1 MLESVNCIIALK
13 GLLDMNRLFAL
24 PVFFWCLV
32 DAPLGFSDELTLSL
46 YLNQVSDSHEGI
58 KANKMATETQ
68 SSKNAES
75 ELATSTN
82 FFMTAQSLYD
92 AKHSAQPGRG
102 SKLSANGVSFG
113 MSKLT
118 DYGLFG
124 KVTYNL
130 TKTELPDASA
140 QILPETSYFDTSTT
154 VEVNQSLLK
163 NANGSDIK
171 NAKALQK
178 SQAQLN
184 VHVEQMKHR
193 ATLAEAEGAYW
204 RLVLAREA
212 LKFQKENLT
221 RTEALVK
228 WMSRKVSS
236 KLADSSEL
244 IQAQALFELRKL
256 ELQAG
261 IDEERAAMHAFNT
274 ARNVDSAQVSESLA
288 RITPELI
295 ENLELPKFGVRP
307 DVAAAEESVKVAES
321 AAALGREKYKTSL
334 DVFASLA
341 LNGHDQK
348 SEKAIAEG
356 FTAQSPTRIIGVK
369 LNVPLDDELI
379 RSAREGYGKDLV
391 VAELNANR
399 KKFEA
404 DREWSELSQKVS
416 EVKNRLRLSEKMSA
430 IHKKKLEAERAKQKV
445 GRSVLFQVIQYESDL
460 VSSQLNVIRTKGE
473 LLSLVARMKL
483 FGVPQ

>member
-1 MLESVNCIIALK
+1 MIVLK
-13 GLLDMNRLFAL
+13 GDLAMNKLFYI
-24 PVFFWCLV
+24 PVF
-32 DAPLGFSDELTLSL
+32 LGFVSFASFTFGEELTLSK
-46 YLNQVSDSHEGI
+46 YLMQVTDSHEGI
-58 KANKMATETQ
+58 KANKMAMDATADKT
-68 SSKNAES
+68 AES
-75 ELATSTN
+75 DLATSTN
-82 FFMTAQSLYD
+82 FFMTAQNLYD
-92 AKHSAQPGRG
+92 EKFSAQPGRG
-102 SKLSANGVSFG
+102 SKLSANGISFG
-113 MSKLT
+113 VSKLT

-130 TKTELPDASA
+130 TKTELPAASTRV
-140 QILPETSYFDTSTT
+140 IPETKYFDTSTT
-154 VEVNQSLLK
+154 LELNQSLLK
-163 NANGSDIK
+163 NANGSDVK
-171 NAKALQK
+171 NSKTLQK
-178 SQAQLN
+178 SQS
-184 VHVEQMKHR
+184 QMNYHIEEMKYR
-193 ATLAEAEGAYW
+193 ASLSEAEGVYW
-204 RLVLAREA
+204 RLALARES
-212 LKFQKENLT
+212 LKFQRENLS

-228 WMSRKVSS
+228 WLSRKVSS

-244 IQAQALFELRKL
+244 IQAQALGELRKL
-256 ELQAG
+256 ELQSG

-274 ARNVDSAQVSESLA
+274 ARNIDSAQVSESLI

-295 ENLELPKFGVRP
+295 ENLQVPNSGVRP
-307 DVAAAEESVKVAES
+307 DVAAAQESVKVAES
-321 AAALGREKYKTSL
+321 AAALGRDKYKTSL

-348 SEKAIAEG
+348 GDHAISEG
-356 FTAQSPTRIIGVK
+356 FTAHSPTRIIGVK
-369 LNVPLDDELI
+369 LNVPLDDGPI

-391 VAELNANR
+391 VAELNASR

-404 DREWSELSQKVS
+404 DREWSELSQKIS

-430 IHKKKLEAERAKQKV
+430 IQRKKLEVERSKQKV